1 MNGKLGNESSIP
13 PVESVFSYEIVEQ
26 NRMLLYEV
34 KMTTMDETKIDM
46 ETALAWGVSAKNRL
60 RKINICSPNQLG
72 FHVNVNIPLIVKYLE
87 LHPSGFVR
95 KKLEVWHQ
103 VQYNHIKAESI
114 ERIKRTLRRQARKKS
129 EESYETVYY
138 KRRATN
144 GWRVQVKVPW
154 KEGNFVL
161 ISYDAASYQRITS

>member
-46 ETALAWGVSAKNRL
+46 ETTLAWGVSAKNRL
-60 RKINICSPNQLG
+60 QKINIYSPNQMG

-87 LHPSGFVR
+87 LH
-95 KKLEVWHQ
+95 
-103 VQYNHIKAESI
+103 
-114 ERIKRTLRRQARKKS
+114 QA
-129 EESYETVYY
+129 
-138 KRRATN
+138 
-144 GWRVQVKVPW
+144 G
-154 KEGNFVL
+154 L
-161 ISYDAASYQRITS
+161 